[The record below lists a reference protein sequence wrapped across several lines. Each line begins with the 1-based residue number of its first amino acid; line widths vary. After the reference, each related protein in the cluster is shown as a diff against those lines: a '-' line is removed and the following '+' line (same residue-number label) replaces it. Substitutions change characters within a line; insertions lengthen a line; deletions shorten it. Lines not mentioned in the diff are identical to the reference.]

1 MRRAVLLY
9 VHVPFCRSKCA
20 YCSFYSVPL
29 AQDADGKA
37 MLGAYLAALLREMR
51 RRAAQCGRVPVET
64 IFFGGGTPS
73 LLPGRAV
80 AGILD
85 EARRLFNVAADA
97 EISLEATPES
107 LLLSDLPRE
116 ARAAGVNRL
125 SIGVQSMDDAELA
138 LLGRVHGS
146 RAARAAV
153 EVARAAGFANINV
166 DLIWGLPGRQGRA
179 PSQMRLLA
187 VLKNAADLQPD
198 HISAYELTPE
208 QGTPLADA
216 LEKGELVRPGE
227 KTLASMYLAAA
238 EYLESRGFM
247 QYEISNFARLGFAC
261 RHNLGYW
268 QGKEYLG
275 IGPSAASTLGDRRC
289 VNPADLGDWIAA
301 TSRGV
306 DPPCEN
312 LDAATRLEEILMLRL
327 RTTAGLSL
335 AAWRR
340 ASGRSFHADFAA
352 PVALLRREGLAGM
365 RKGHFFL
372 TRTGMLVSD
381 AILARFFA
389 ELRSLLAT
397 SDRPSA
403 TTSAR

>member
-1 MRRAVLLY
+1 VLLY

-29 AQDADGKA
+29 PRGAAGED
-37 MLGAYLAALLREMR
+37 MLRSYLAALLREMR

-85 EARRLFNVAADA
+85 EARRSFNVAADA
-97 EISLEATPES
+97 EISLEANPES

-116 ARAAGVNRL
+116 ARKAGVNRL
-125 SIGVQSMDDAELA
+125 SIGVQSLDDAELA
-138 LLGRVHGS
+138 LLGRAHES

-153 EVARAAGFANINV
+153 DVARAAGFASVNLDV
-166 DLIWGLPGRQGRA
+166 LWGLPGRAGRA

-187 VLKNAADLQPD
+187 LLKNVADLQPD
-198 HISAYELTPE
+198 HLSAYELTPE
-208 QGTPLADA
+208 QGTPLAGA
-216 LEKGELVRPGE
+216 LAKGELVRPGE
-227 KTLASMYLAAA
+227 KALASMYLAGA
-238 EYLESRGFM
+238 EYLESRGFI

-268 QGKEYLG
+268 QGRDYLG
-275 IGPSAASTLGDRRC
+275 LGPSATSTLGNRRFT
-289 VNPADLGDWIAA
+289 NPADLAA
-301 TSRGV
+301 WMASTARGAE
-306 DPPCEN
+306 PPCEI
-312 LDAATRLEEILMLRL
+312 LDAATRLEEMLMLRL
-327 RTTAGLSL
+327 RTTAGVSF
-335 AAWRR
+335 AEWRR
-340 ASGRSFHADFAA
+340 ASGRSFSADFAA
-352 PVALLRREGLAGM
+352 PIALLRREGLASV

-381 AILARFFA
+381 AIIARFFA
-389 ELRSLLAT
+389 DLKACAAPSGRSG
-397 SDRPSA
+397 
-403 TTSAR
+403 ARS